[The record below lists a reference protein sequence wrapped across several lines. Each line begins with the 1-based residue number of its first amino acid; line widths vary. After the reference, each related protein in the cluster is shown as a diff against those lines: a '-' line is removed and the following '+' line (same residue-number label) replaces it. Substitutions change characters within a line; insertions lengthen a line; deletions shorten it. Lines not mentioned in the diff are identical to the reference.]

1 MMLLPIQI
9 QAILYH
15 LLMGW
20 VYGLG
25 FSFILTLNRH
35 FRIRFFKGIMEI
47 LYHILFTLLMYYGL
61 FCINGGITNI
71 YLIVFFLLGMILYY
85 RYYLAVFLSFF
96 QKIIAIFRW
105 IRKKFKVVKYKILG
119 IIKVLIRRVNRR
131 KGYDKKRKRT
141 KAKRK
146 QKEKTSD

>member
-71 YLIVFFLLGMILYY
+71 YLIAFFLLGMILYY

-141 KAKRK
+141 KAKHK
-146 QKEKTSD
+146 KKEKTSN

>member
-1 MMLLPIQI
+1 
-9 QAILYH
+9 
-15 LLMGW
+15 
-20 VYGLG
+20 
-25 FSFILTLNRH
+25 
-35 FRIRFFKGIMEI
+35 MEI

-71 YLIVFFLLGMILYY
+71 YLIAFFLLGMILYY

-131 KGYDKKRKRT
+131 KGYEKKRKRT